1 MSPTGDLLV
10 TMIFRWGSVLPSLL
24 GSPSRVASAWHR
36 AASSTPFLGNF
47 NVFPR
52 HIACMRMRTCLEGK
66 DGWHMY
72 RLLPDMRH
80 AEPRQQ
86 HLSTSQCCAL
96 PHAASQCSLH
106 SAPIFRLLL
115 NVAVKGTHQCDF
127 FNFLQRVIP
136 QSIAVNAARK
146 ADEIQSHAVTLGPR
160 MRPMPCVT

>member
-10 TMIFRWGSVLPSLL
+10 TMIFRWGGVLPSLL

-52 HIACMRMRTCLEGK
+52 HITCMRTRNCLGGK

-86 HLSTSQCCAL
+86 HLSTNLCCAL
-96 PHAASQCSLH
+96 LHAASQCSLQ

-115 NVAVKGTHQCDF
+115 KVAVKGTHQCDF
-127 FNFLQRVIP
+127 FKFLQRVIP
-136 QSIAVNAARK
+136 QSIAANAVHNP
-146 ADEIQSHAVTLGPR
+146 DEVQSHAQDWG
-160 MRPMPCVT
+160 